1 MEPTMSDTVNILQ
14 QLKTLLKIDL
24 NDESED
30 ALLLMLLTLSAQRIL
45 EKAYPYDDSI
55 TEVPQ
60 RYKTKQVEIAV
71 YLYNKQGAEGQIAHS
86 ENGISRTYES
96 ADVPESMLRGIAPFV
111 GGIK

>member
-1 MEPTMSDTVNILQ
+1 MDKLQ
-14 QLKTLLKIDL
+14 TLKLLTGATD
-24 NDESED
+24 SED
-30 ALLLMLLTLSAQRIL
+30 SLLLALLSLAEGKIL
-45 EKAYPYDDSI
+45 ERLYPYDHSKETI
-55 TEVPQ
+55 PT
-60 RYKTKQVEIAV
+60 RYVGKQIEIAA

>member
-1 MEPTMSDTVNILQ
+1 MVKLQ
-14 QLKTLLKIDL
+14 TLKLLTGATDSVDGL
-24 NDESED
+24 LL
-30 ALLLMLLTLSAQRIL
+30 ALLSLAEGKIL
-45 EKAYPYDDSI
+45 ERLYPYDHNKETI
-55 TEVPQ
+55 PT
-60 RYKTKQVEIAV
+60 RYVGKQIEIAA